1 LAGGSIVITST
12 DSLSIE
18 IDITN
23 MSTES
28 AKTARDVGLTSNDD
42 KHPEE
47 EEAWTVHSLSLTRE
61 IAFVSV
67 VSACQLFTQSGLGMA
82 IAPLHI
88 IGDDM
93 GIGGEPAYLSWSP
106 AAYSLTVGTFI
117 LVAGRIGDLY
127 GHKRAVIWGW
137 VWYGFWSLIG
147 GESVPPT
154 PVLIHRHPAGP
165 LT

>member
-1 LAGGSIVITST
+1 
-12 DSLSIE
+12 
-18 IDITN
+18 

-28 AKTARDVGLTSNDD
+28 TKTARDAGLTSNDV
-42 KHPEE
+42 KYPEE

-117 LVAGRIGDLY
+117 LIAGRIGDLY

-147 GESVPPT
+147 GESVPPHSR
-154 PVLIHRHPAGP
+154 LDS
-165 LT
+165 